1 MGKTEVVAVVEEE
14 ERRRGRVG
22 QTGSTHRTH
31 KISTIRQDIIMS
43 QLYTLWCLVLKSYD
57 F

>member
-22 QTGSTHRTH
+22 QTGSTHRTQ
-31 KISTIRQDIIMS
+31 KISTIRQDIIMP
-43 QLYTLWCLVLKSYD
+43 QLNTL
-57 F
+57 